1 MGACVAADG
10 WVPRQA
16 GSGWRGW
23 EASKGA
29 RGQKAV
35 IGWQLSRAGM
45 RGAPVKRPTSVHSVA
60 GDAGPSGEWW
70 GNKERARTANGV
82 RRGGPGRGSEVVV
95 ARSGRAH
102 AVARSSDNGGFMG
115 DPEGGLHRE
124 RRSLAGG
131 LRSRVGPHVSGN
143 GRLTGGPRGKRKRFQ
158 NSLLFSL
165 KHENSFQG

>member
-35 IGWQLSRAGM
+35 IGWQLSGAGM
-45 RGAPVKRPTSVHSVA
+45 RGAPVKRPTSVHNVA

-102 AVARSSDNGGFMG
+102 AVARSSDNGGLWAILKVG
-115 DPEGGLHRE
+115 CIERGGRWQVG
-124 RRSLAGG
+124 RGLAWGCMSVATAG
-131 LRSRVGPHVSGN
+131 
-143 GRLTGGPRGKRKRFQ
+143 
-158 NSLLFSL
+158 
-165 KHENSFQG
+165 